1 MKKYTS
7 DLFRE
12 KIREKKHIAKNF
24 DCKLT
29 VDDELEYSLI
39 QKIFE
44 KYQKQGYGIYFV
56 VNSGGHEKKSINRIN
71 AQYIDMDFGKV
82 PKLIN
87 GEVFKAPDG
96 KTVYEYRSKT
106 QIEKYK
112 ITFLKK
118 LETFILSP
126 NVIVE
131 TKNGFHVYWLLNL
144 DKPQNIDIFAS
155 FNFLSDFYFIE
166 ETARRQAPKYMEW
179 YLSFGVFLTI
189 VWLYLEI
196 LKLLAK
202 LNSRRK

>member
-1 MKKYTS
+1 MTPSAKGELVTVELNIDIYNRPALNISDFDFLLMFKK
-7 DLFRE
+7 LNEKVHFRL
-12 KIREKKHIAKNF
+12 IQEKKHIAKNF

-29 VDDELEYSLI
+29 VDDELEYPLI

-56 VNSGGHEKKSINRIN
+56 VNSGGHKKKSINRIN

-106 QIEKYK
+106 QIENYK

-118 LETFILSP
+118 TRNFYTFS
-126 NVIVE
+126 
-131 TKNGFHVYWLLNL
+131 
-144 DKPQNIDIFAS
+144 
-155 FNFLSDFYFIE
+155 
-166 ETARRQAPKYMEW
+166 
-179 YLSFGVFLTI
+179 
-189 VWLYLEI
+189 
-196 LKLLAK
+196 
-202 LNSRRK
+202 